1 MNTFQPA
8 QYGPVFEPLLAIDR
22 NRSLGIG
29 RPDAAARKSLQHA
42 TLATAFGDAHLVDL
56 EMARCCLA
64 GVWLLHDFLNESH
77 AISQQIETSSGSFWH
92 GVMHRR
98 EGDFSNAKYW
108 FRQVGPHPVFDELW
122 PQIAAL
128 ASNGDAKRRGSS
140 PRPVSSIPTPWST
153 PVRPRSAAATPGSA
167 SASSSRNGSCF
178 SATASIAPSVRKAC
192 GAERSAVRCRS
203 SSAHS
208 RPIPRSR
215 Q

>member
-56 EMARCCLA
+56 DMARCCLA

-108 FRQVGPHPVFDELW
+108 FRQVGPHPVFDELG

-128 ASNGDAKRRGSS
+128 ASNGDANEARL
-140 PRPVSSIPTPWST
+140 V
-153 PVRPRSAAATPGSA
+153 
-167 SASSSRNGSCF
+167 
-178 SATASIAPSVRKAC
+178 APSGKFDPYAMVDAC
-192 GAERSAVRCRS
+192 EAAVRGGDAGFCQRVQQLEWELLFS
-203 SSAHS
+203 HCFHRAVGA
-208 RPIPRSR
+208 
-215 Q
+215 